1 LSDYKPHS
9 AELRPGQVV
18 EYLQNNQPIVSWIQ
32 EVQPPRVRVLNINQ
46 REVKLPAAR
55 VMPWTGPAYTPDLSR
70 QEVLQLLQEHHQKR
84 NSIQED
90 LDVMDVWSMAQG
102 EIVQASIFWFAGLM
116 WDEPDADRTAA
127 LGRAMLQARTHFKF
141 SPPDFEVYS
150 RETAEKK
157 MEEERLHRERE
168 RLVSIGRDFFKKLH
182 SGTFSPGQQ
191 AEPEDPE
198 VTGQLKDIL
207 VQRIK
212 NPEDSQ
218 TQDLWSKLSAGLPQ
232 DPHLPFI
239 LARAWGIYPEHYN
252 YMLEQADYA
261 WEDSW
266 SKPHAPQIQELDRK
280 LDQEKGPPGVDGLI
294 SIDSASTR
302 DIDDAFNIRE
312 HAGGYSLTLA
322 LAGPGLYWTF
332 GSGLDLAV
340 GHRVSSLYLPE
351 GKSDMLPRVLAEEM
365 FSLNQGQ
372 VRPAMVLD
380 MELDFQ
386 GFVYSLQPRLD
397 WVRVQ
402 ANRTYADVEDELA
415 MDQASSLGSALRL
428 ARTLRKNRLEQG
440 AVIIEQNEPIIRLE
454 KSPRQ
459 TLVSLVPG
467 VTHPGAHLIVSEF
480 MLLCNTV
487 LAGWA
492 KSKDIPLFYRTQD
505 IVLPRD
511 YSGVWQ
517 KPEEIYRVIR
527 SLGATLTET
536 RPRPHRSIGTGAY
549 ASVTSPLRRYVDLVN
564 QAQIAAALSGSP
576 VLDRAGLE
584 KMLPFMNTRMGQ
596 VGRIQ
601 KFRPRYWKLLYFKQ
615 QARHTTWT
623 GVVVDNSGPVV
634 LSLPREQILIR
645 APHEVFGGKTMM
657 GQAFRLRLGRI
668 DPLNNEIHVLEAWE
682 E

>member
-1 LSDYKPHS
+1 MSEYKPQNV
-9 AELRPGQVV
+9 ELRPGQVV
-18 EYLQNNQPIVSWIQ
+18 EYLQNNQPVVSWVQ
-32 EVQPPRVRVLNINQ
+32 EVQSPRVRVLNINQ
-46 REVKLPAAR
+46 REVKLPASR
-55 VMPWTGPAYTPDLSR
+55 VMPWTGPLYSPDLSR
-70 QEVLQLLQEHHQKR
+70 QDILLLLQEHHQKR
-84 NSIQED
+84 NCIQED

-102 EIVQASIFWFAGLM
+102 EIVQASIFWFAGLV

-168 RLVSIGRDFFKKLH
+168 RLVSLGKDFFKKLY
-182 SGTFSPGQQ
+182 SGTFSPGEHP
-191 AEPEDPE
+191 APGDPE
-198 VTGQLKDIL
+198 VERQLQNIL
-207 VQRIK
+207 IQRIK
-212 NPEDSQ
+212 NPDDTH

-232 DPHLPFI
+232 DTHLPFL

-266 SKPHAPQIQELDRK
+266 SEPHIPEIRDLSRK
-280 LDQEKGPPGVDGLI
+280 LDQESGQPAIDGLI

-302 DIDDAFNIRE
+302 DIDDAFHIRE
-312 HAGGYSLTLA
+312 HADGYSLTLA

-332 GSGLDLAV
+332 GSGLDRAV
-340 GHRVSSLYLPE
+340 AHRVSSLYLPE

-386 GFVYSLQPRLD
+386 GIVHRLHPRLE
-397 WVRVQ
+397 WVRIQ
-402 ANRTYADVEDELA
+402 ANRTYAEVEDELA
-415 MDQASSLGSALRL
+415 MDPASRLGSALRL
-428 ARTLRKNRLEQG
+428 AKTLREKRLEQG
-440 AVIIEQNEPIIRLE
+440 AVIIEQSEPIIRLE
-454 KSPRQ
+454 HTPRQ

-487 LAGWA
+487 LASWA
-492 KSKDIPLFYRTQD
+492 REKDIPLFYRTQD
-505 IVLPRD
+505 IVLPKD

-517 KPEEIYRVIR
+517 RPEEIYRVIR
-527 SLGATLTET
+527 SMGATLTET
-536 RPRPHRSIGTGAY
+536 RPRPHRSIGAGAY

-576 VLDRAGLE
+576 GLNRAGLE
-584 KMLPFMNTRMGQ
+584 KMLPLMNTRMGQ
-596 VGRIQ
+596 VSRIQ

-615 QARHTTWT
+615 QAKHTTWS

-634 LSLPREQILIR
+634 LSLPREQVLIR
-645 APHEVFGGKTMM
+645 APHDVFGGKTRI
-657 GQAFRLRLGRI
+657 GQAFRLRLGKI